1 VTSDRNL
8 RVGVVDD
15 QALVRTGFTMILE
28 SEPGLE
34 VAFEAKDGR
43 EAVDACLRKRPDVVL
58 MDIRMPELDGI
69 EATRRICAEPDNE
82 ARVLILTT
90 FDLDDYVYE
99 AIRAGASGFL
109 LKDTP
114 PDDLIAAIRVL
125 AAGDALLAP
134 SVTRRLI
141 EEFVANGGGGYERSD
156 GIDELTEREHEV
168 LRLIARGRSNQE
180 IARQLYLGETTVKT
194 HVSRVLMKLGVRDRV
209 QAVITAYESGLV
221 RPGRADG
228 PTGERARRDRS

>member
-1 VTSDRNL
+1 MTPGATV

-58 MDIRMPELDGI
+58 MDIRMPEMDGI
-69 EATRRICAEPDNE
+69 EATRRICAEPENDT
-82 ARVLILTT
+82 RVLILTT

-114 PDDLIAAIRVL
+114 PDDLIAAIHVL
-125 AAGDALLAP
+125 AGGEALLAP

-141 EEFVANGGGGYERSD
+141 EEFVANGGAEYDRPD
-156 GIDELTEREHEV
+156 GLDELTEREHEV
-168 LRLIARGRSNQE
+168 LRLIARGHSNQE
-180 IARQLYLGETTVKT
+180 IAEQLYLGETTVKT

-221 RPGRADG
+221 RPGQPDE
-228 PTGERARRDRS
+228 PTTS